1 MVVAKERI
9 ILSAQSATLERPTE
23 NEMKKLMMTLA
34 LCGLAINALAAPQA
48 VVEAVQSPAWRD
60 RDGRAQPLAPGME
73 LLSRDRVRTGDGSRA
88 YLRLADGSTVK
99 LGENAVLL
107 AERLGPHERQFFSA
121 ALDVAKGA
129 FRFTTDKLRK
139 LSRRDVTIRVAT
151 VTAGIRGTD
160 IWGKTEPE
168 RDFVCLLE
176 GRITVSH
183 KDGDTR
189 EMSEPLTFYVA
200 PRNQPPK
207 GIEAAD
213 PATVKKWAEETE
225 IQAGAGVLRRG
236 GKWKLLLADTDNQAS
251 ALEVYDLAAIAG
263 YAASIRPRI
272 VGEAIRYQVL
282 LRNLPNKAE
291 AEALA
296 VRVKTRLGLEVRT
309 TR

>member
-1 MVVAKERI
+1 
-9 ILSAQSATLERPTE
+9 
-23 NEMKKLMMTLA
+23 MKKIMTAVA
-34 LCGLAINALAAPQA
+34 LLGLAIAAWAAPQA
-48 VVEAVQSPAWRD
+48 VVDAVQAPAWRD
-60 RDGRAQPLAPGME
+60 RDGRAEPLAPGME
-73 LLSRDRVRTGDGSRA
+73 LQSRDRIRTGEGSRV
-88 YLRLADGSTVK
+88 YLKLADGSTVK
-99 LGENAVLL
+99 LGENGVLL
-107 AERLGPHERQFFSA
+107 AERLGPSERQFFSA

-183 KDGDTR
+183 QDGDSR

-213 PATVKKWAEETE
+213 PETVKKWATETE
-225 IQAGAGVLRRG
+225 IQAGAGVTRRG
-236 GKWKLLLADTDNQAS
+236 GKWKLLLASFDSQQAT
-251 ALEVYDLAAIAG
+251 LEVYDRLAGAG
-263 YAASIRPRI
+263 YAAAIRPRI
-272 VGEAIRYQVL
+272 VGEAVRYEIL
-282 LRNLPNKAE
+282 LRNLASKAE
-291 AEALA
+291 AEVLA
-296 VRVKTRLGLEVRT
+296 AKVKARLGLEARPT
-309 TR
+309 L

>member
-1 MVVAKERI
+1 
-9 ILSAQSATLERPTE
+9 
-23 NEMKKLMMTLA
+23 MKKLMMILA
-34 LCGLAINALAAPQA
+34 LCGFAINVLAAPQA

-60 RDGRAQPLAPGME
+60 RDGRAEPLAPGMD
-73 LLSRDRVRTGDGSRA
+73 LQSRDRVRTGEGSRV
-88 YLRLADGSTVK
+88 YIKLADGSTVK
-99 LGENAVLL
+99 LGENGVLL
-107 AERLGPHERQFFSA
+107 AERLGPSERQFFSA

-139 LSRRDVTIRVAT
+139 LSRRDVAIRVAT

-183 KDGDTR
+183 KDGDSR

-213 PATVKKWAEETE
+213 PATVKKWAAETE

-251 ALEVYDLAAIAG
+251 ALEVYDRAAVAG

-272 VGEAIRYQVL
+272 VGEAIRYEIL
-282 LRNLPNKAE
+282 LRNLPGKTE
-291 AEALA
+291 ADALA
-296 VRVKTRLGLEVRT
+296 ARVKSQLGLDAWAIR
-309 TR
+309 

>member
-1 MVVAKERI
+1 M
-9 ILSAQSATLERPTE
+9 
-23 NEMKKLMMTLA
+23 NKLMMIIAMCSLA
-34 LCGLAINALAAPQA
+34 VNVLAAPQA

-60 RDGRAQPLAPGME
+60 RDGRAQPLAPGMD
-73 LLSRDRVRTGDGSRA
+73 LQSRDRIRTGEGSRV
-88 YLRLADGSTVK
+88 YLKLADGSTVK
-99 LGENAVLL
+99 LGENGILL
-107 AERLGPHERQFFSA
+107 AERLGPRERQFFSA

-160 IWGKTEPE
+160 VWGKTEPE

-189 EMSEPLTFYVA
+189 DMSEPLTFYVA

-207 GIEAAD
+207 GIEPAD
-213 PATVKKWAEETE
+213 PATVQKWAAETE

-251 ALEVYDLAAIAG
+251 ALEVYDRAAVAG

-272 VGEAIRYQVL
+272 VGEAIRYEIL
-282 LRNLPNKAE
+282 LRNLPGKTE
-291 AEALA
+291 AVALA
-296 VRVKTRLGLEVRT
+296 AKVKTQLGLEARP